1 MARPANLNGLE
12 QGHAETHEL
21 RVVDASE
28 IAEVSA
34 AVRKALNGGP
44 AVVPKDARAAR
55 IRTPTLGSGA
65 ELPTQVTS
73 AVAVVIE
80 TSGSS
85 GTPKRVALSRDALV
99 ASGEA
104 AHHHLGGH
112 GQWLLALPLTYIAGI
127 SVLVRSVLADTE
139 PVILSSGHFHPPSF
153 VDSVRQL
160 TGERRYT
167 SLVPVQLARL
177 VEFAED
183 SNYRATGGDI
193 AELDAILIGGQA
205 LEPTL
210 AARAQALGWNVVA
223 TYGSSETAG
232 GCVYDG
238 VALRG
243 VDVKIGDRDTR
254 EVWIGGPTL
263 ALGYLGDTAQTADRF
278 VTQGA
283 TRWYRTGDSAE
294 VVDGRLQILGRLDRV
309 IISGGLKVSLEA
321 VEAAARSVESAGDA
335 VAVSIPDS
343 EWGQSPAL
351 IVPGIPAT
359 PEREDLDDQ
368 LYEAVVA
375 ALGRAAAPRIIRH
388 VESLP
393 RLSNGKV
400 DLLAVSQILRESGE

>member
-1 MARPANLNGLE
+1 MARLADRSDLE
-12 QGHAETHEL
+12 KDRTGTHEL
-21 RVVDASE
+21 RVVDAAE
-28 IAEVSA
+28 IGEVRA

-44 AVVPKDARAAR
+44 AVLPKDARAVR
-55 IRTPTLGSGA
+55 IRTPATGSGT
-65 ELPTQVTS
+65 ELPTHVDT

-85 GTPKRVALSRDALV
+85 GTPKRVALSRDALG

-104 AHHHLGGH
+104 AHHHLGGP

-139 PVILSSGHFHPPSF
+139 PVILRSGHFHPPSF

-183 SNYRATGGDI
+183 DNYRASAGDI
-193 AELDAILIGGQA
+193 AQLDAILIGGQA

-210 AARAQALGWNVVA
+210 AARARALGWNVVA

-238 VALRG
+238 VALSG
-243 VDVKIGDRDTR
+243 VEVQIGDHETR

-263 ALGYLGDTAQTADRF
+263 ALGYLGDSIQSADPF
-278 VTQGA
+278 VTRGE
-283 TRWYRTGDSAE
+283 TRWYRTGDSGE

-309 IISGGLKVSLEA
+309 IISGGLKISLEA
-321 VEAAARSVESAGDA
+321 VEAAARSVKGAADA

-351 IVPGIPAT
+351 IVPGMPAT
-359 PEREDLDDQ
+359 PDRDDFDDQ
-368 LYEAVVA
+368 LYETVVL

-393 RLSNGKV
+393 RLSSGKV
-400 DLLAVSQILRESGE
+400 DLLAVSQILRECDE